1 MNDIYSIKYI
11 VFQNYN
17 WMEANKRL
25 NLSLFKLYS
34 IWPFIIGMPHRFSDG
49 ALRFNN
55 CFEKNNKK

>member
-1 MNDIYSIKYI
+1 
-11 VFQNYN
+11 
-17 WMEANKRL
+17 MEANKRL

-55 CFEKNNKK
+55 CFENNNKK